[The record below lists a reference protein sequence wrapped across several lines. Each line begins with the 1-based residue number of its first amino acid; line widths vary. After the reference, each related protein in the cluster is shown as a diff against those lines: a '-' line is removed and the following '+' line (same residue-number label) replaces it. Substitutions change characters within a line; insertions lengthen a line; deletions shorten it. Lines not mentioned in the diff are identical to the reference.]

1 MMNQEIKLDG
11 GDDVMGEI
19 IPKKIYGPDL
29 AQNGTDNDKLL
40 WSNLDGYYRM
50 SLLCG
55 YLTPSKGSLNGRLRN
70 IYSPQ
75 QETAPLP
82 YKSANNGRVIII
94 RGHNLLFGTLQ
105 IAPYLELRLTGILSR
120 YQTISTLETKTL
132 PY

>member
-1 MMNQEIKLDG
+1 
-11 GDDVMGEI
+11 
-19 IPKKIYGPDL
+19 
-29 AQNGTDNDKLL
+29 
-40 WSNLDGYYRM
+40 M

-70 IYSPQ
+70 FSPQ

-82 YKSANNGRVIII
+82 YKSANNGLWSNNNTWAQPVVWY
-94 RGHNLLFGTLQ
+94 TQ

-120 YQTISTLETKTL
+120 YQTISTLEIRTL